1 MARLFLMK
9 IARSLCHRCAMPDSP
24 KVGGLGIP
32 RKVLGF
38 AKGSPFEERLPPLR
52 GKMSPQVTKGGICQ
66 SRQALTERART
77 LRDQR
82 EQTEGVFPGRQALT
96 EGVPL

>member
-1 MARLFLMK
+1 MAVKLPAQVPSDRFRQRL
-9 IARSLCHRCAMPDSP
+9 SLWES
-24 KVGGLGIP
+24 
-32 RKVLGF
+32 
-38 AKGSPFEERLPPLR
+38 
-52 GKMSPQVTKGGICQ
+52 CQ